1 MREGQSKTHSARE
14 RRRKLEQQK
23 YQTMSHV
30 WLAIKRQIDTYRRDN
45 QRKSV
50 SRTME
55 KMKKL
60 KLGSVKQ
67 QSDDT
72 VASTYSNHGDTT
84 DYDDD
89 PIRYLLSDDDE
100 DEEST
105 LVISKVERSNA
116 RVRQNGDTGSQRSL
130 TDDEVFSVR
139 ENVERMT
146 VNPNQAAKLM
156 VQGMRE
162 QLTPFQYN
170 GTPFPVRRQESDPNS
185 QESSTDVKVC
195 KNFEK

>member
-1 MREGQSKTHSARE
+1 M
-14 RRRKLEQQK
+14 
-23 YQTMSHV
+23 
-30 WLAIKRQIDTYRRDN
+30 
-45 QRKSV
+45 
-50 SRTME
+50 
-55 KMKKL
+55 
-60 KLGSVKQ
+60 KQ

-72 VASTYSNHGDTT
+72 VASTYSNRGDTT
-84 DYDDD
+84 DFDDD

-116 RVRQNGDTGSQRSL
+116 RVRQNGNTGSQRSL

-185 QESSTDVKVC
+185 QESSSDIKVC
-195 KNFEK
+195 YFF